1 MLSVA
6 ENKMLTQTDPGTPMG
21 ELFRRFWMPA
31 MLSEELPG
39 ADCPPVRL
47 RLLGENLVGFRD
59 SNGTVGVLNA
69 YCPHRGAPMFFGRNE
84 ACGLRCV
91 YHGWKF
97 DVQGKCV
104 DIPNVPEG
112 GAYKEKV
119 RTLSYAVMEKAGLIW
134 VYMGP
139 VDKKPPF
146 YRFEWLD
153 TPDSHRFIQKL
164 IIHCNY
170 FQSMEGDFDASHAP
184 FLHRTLDN
192 NASNLHVRIRENDAS
207 MEDEMPRYAIEDT
220 PYGNIFGAMRQKKDS
235 PHDMVSV
242 THWIMPCFTTPG
254 ASPKVL
260 QMNFR
265 VPVDDEH
272 TMHYRL
278 RYDLNDPLSE
288 RERWENQYG
297 GFLFPEVIP
306 GTFTPVANKSNDYL
320 IDRLAQRNYSY
331 TGIKSFPIQDL
342 AMIEDQ
348 WGPIADRS
356 LEHLVSSDEAIIRV
370 RRNILKAARDLSKG
384 IEPTLPWTPE
394 VARVVP
400 TRMVLSPEADVAEAL
415 RPHMEARP

>member
-1 MLSVA
+1 MLSIE
-6 ENKMLTQTDPGTPMG
+6 ENQMLTETDPGTPMG

-59 SNGTVGVLNA
+59 TNGTVGVLDA
-69 YCPHRGAPMFFGRNE
+69 YCPHRGAPLFFGRNE

-97 DVQGKCV
+97 DVQGWCV

-112 GAYKEKV
+112 ATYKDKV
-119 RTLSYAVMEKAGLIW
+119 RIKSYAVIERSGLIW

-139 VDKKPPF
+139 PDKQPPF

-164 IIHCNY
+164 IINCNY

-192 NASNLHVRIRENDAS
+192 NASNLSARIRDS
-207 MEDEMPRYAIEDT
+207 MATFEDVMPRYVLEDT
-220 PYGNIFGAMRQKKDS
+220 PYGNIFGAVRQQQDGKQY
-235 PHDMVSV
+235 VGV

-265 VPVDDEH
+265 VPVDDTH

-278 RYDLNDPLSE
+278 RYDLGEPLSE
-288 RERWENQYG
+288 RELWEDKHG

-348 WGPIADRS
+348 WGPIAQRC

-370 RRNILKAARDLSKG
+370 RRNILKAARELSKG
-384 IEPTLPWTPE
+384 IEPAFAQTPE
-394 VARVVP
+394 VACVLP
-400 TRMVLSPEADVAEAL
+400 TRMILPPDADVAAAL
-415 RPHMEARP
+415 RPHMAARP